1 MNDQETLTARRQTEF
16 DKYDRCYRVPTYKI
30 SDLRLGETNEQLQW
44 CYDQGCRTY
53 LDVACGRAETL
64 RDAEAIGFHTVQ
76 GTEVVEYLIGAP
88 RVVYAECHALPFGT
102 NAFHC
107 VSLLD
112 VLEHLLDGDE
122 ELAVKEVFRVAS
134 KCALLTTNDRPVV
147 RNGDNLHINLHP
159 LDWWT
164 EKIDEWAPS
173 GVTTEYVPHPT
184 RPTFITWWF
193 RSTL

>member
-1 MNDQETLTARRQTEF
+1 MTTPERQLEF

-30 SDLRLGETNEQLQW
+30 SDLRLGETVEQLKW
-44 CYDQGCRTY
+44 CYEKGCRTY

-64 RDAEAIGFHTVQ
+64 RDALAEGFTTVQ
-76 GTEVVEYLIGAP
+76 GTEVVEYLLDGG
-88 RVVYAECHALPFGT
+88 RVIYAECHALPF
-102 NAFHC
+102 NDNQFDC

-134 KCALLTTNDRPVV
+134 KCVLLTTNDRPVV

-159 LDWWT
+159 LDWWE
-164 EKIDEWAPS
+164 EKFEEWAPP
-173 GVTTEYVPHPT
+173 GVTVEYVPHPT

-193 RSTL
+193 RAQL